1 MTRAMAPTH
10 LFAFVTAVALLHVAT
25 PARGQTTCEVT
36 STFAGR
42 WYRAELSC
50 NTSASGTPRAAAV
63 KSQALQSCPL
73 LAGDRVA
80 VEYENDDPRRQPQVT
95 NVDARGSGGPSSGDW
110 CRKGLAP
117 GLFTG
122 PCALVESL
130 PRELRTPVAGETF
143 VRTATITWFRDTNDS
158 RTSVSPGGCS
168 PIALTSGVYRIY
180 ITQEIRHTTW
190 EGCANDASRLCEA
203 STYETNRFEG
213 GIFVDEELAPSAV
226 VIDVGPFVRGWNV
239 IEQAPKAAP
248 VALPP
253 GAIPEHSTLLARDVR
268 PAHAQ
273 GAPTDNERRSF
284 PAHRRPRYDR
294 PEIVP
299 RVAPAHDDGGAGV
312 SDPYT
317 GNDRRQLGELRM
329 RDVERTSTRRCLM
342 RTFAALVAVST
353 VVAQLPAGA
362 VGQVIPTIN
371 APGQQLNAPPPNT
384 IMTLLVPVQ
393 LQELHTTITRAAV
406 ECELLSYDANGNR
419 FSNDAQGWSDT
430 LTVPPDGNL
439 SVDVVVHMQEA
450 FSGSRDGDAN
460 AVFV

>member
-1 MTRAMAPTH
+1 MAPTH
-10 LFAFVTAVALLHVAT
+10 LFVVVTAVALLHVAT

-50 NTSASGTPRAAAV
+50 NSSASGTPRAAAV

-95 NVDARGSGGPSSGDW
+95 NVDARGSGGPSSGAW
-110 CRKGLAP
+110 CSNGLAP

-122 PCALVESL
+122 PCALVDSP
-130 PRELRTPVAGETF
+130 PRELRTPVAGGTF

-190 EGCANDASRLCEA
+190 EACANEASRLCEA

-213 GIFVDEELAPSAV
+213 GIFVDEDLAPSAV
-226 VIDVGPFVRGWNV
+226 VVDVGPFVRGWNV

-253 GAIPEHSTLLARDVR
+253 GAIPEHRTRSLVMFGLRTFRAHPMTMSGAR
-268 PAHAQ
+268 
-273 GAPTDNERRSF
+273 S
-284 PAHRRPRYDR
+284 
-294 PEIVP
+294 
-299 RVAPAHDDGGAGV
+299 
-312 SDPYT
+312 
-317 GNDRRQLGELRM
+317 
-329 RDVERTSTRRCLM
+329 M
-342 RTFAALVAVST
+342 RTVAL
-353 VVAQLPAGA
+353 G
-362 VGQVIPTIN
+362 
-371 APGQQLNAPPPNT
+371 
-384 IMTLLVPVQ
+384 MTGLRSYQASSPLTMTGVRVYRT
-393 LQELHTTITRAAV
+393 HTLEMTGDN
-406 ECELLSYDANGNR
+406 SGN
-419 FSNDAQGWSDT
+419 
-430 LTVPPDGNL
+430 
-439 SVDVVVHMQEA
+439 
-450 FSGSRDGDAN
+450 
-460 AVFV
+460 